1 MKCFIVL
8 VALVGLMLPVV
19 TAQAAEPKGGADA
32 IVGKWWFPKKNGK
45 MEIKKEGNV
54 YNGIVIEYEKE
65 EQLDENNP
73 DPKLQTRPFVGI
85 DMLKNFKYDPSAEKW
100 SGGTIYD
107 GDSGKTYKCNMW
119 FEGGDLN
126 NLNARGYVG
135 LSVFGRTEI
144 FTRVT
149 PEDEAAA
156 EKLAKEKAA
165 AADSAGDGDG
175 K

>member
-1 MKCFIVL
+1 MKRLVL
-8 VALVGLMLPVV
+8 LCALVSLVPVIS
-19 TAQAAEPKGGADA
+19 ARAETPKKGADA

-54 YNGIVIEYEKE
+54 YNGKVIAYDKE
-65 EQLDENNP
+65 GQLDEKNP

-85 DMLKNFKYDPSAEKW
+85 EMLRNFKHDAEAQKW

-119 FEGGDLN
+119 FDGDDLQ

-135 LSVFGRTEI
+135 LSVFGRTEV

-149 PEDEAAA
+149 PEDEAA
-156 EKLAKEKAA
+156 EKTAQNKEPANEKAEA
-165 AADSAGDGDG
+165 AGDG